1 MDFIRSFGLE
11 KRESPWNHLE
21 PFQRAAL
28 ALELTWAALSGLLF
42 IFVVFRLFKIQVDFT
57 PRGPYILLSLV
68 AFALTIGDALKAV
81 QLREDID
88 VPKWYK
94 VVTASGIL
102 KTFAQVFG
110 YAVLLWLTHTRGQAF
125 SGSRPGLSSPIVART
140 WKRMADW
147 GLASVTFIYIVAL
160 SAYQTTQN
168 LDYMRNIGNHSTSE
182 FEDYQRFVK
191 ISKKLRHVSIVLLL
205 LLAIN
210 VVASLLALWF
220 AQRGAKFTDLVVTRL
235 LITGAPFVLPFAA
248 MWLFYDIW
256 DSNSI
261 EASIKASLA
270 DVIIEGVCQIGIIAS
285 VASTIDVH
293 ADTDP
298 SGPSS
303 FLNQASSSPH
313 KEA

>member
-1 MDFIRSFGLE
+1 
-11 KRESPWNHLE
+11 
-21 PFQRAAL
+21 
-28 ALELTWAALSGLLF
+28 
-42 IFVVFRLFKIQVDFT
+42 
-57 PRGPYILLSLV
+57 
-68 AFALTIGDALKAV
+68 
-81 QLREDID
+81 
-88 VPKWYK
+88 
-94 VVTASGIL
+94 
-102 KTFAQVFG
+102 
-110 YAVLLWLTHTRGQAF
+110 
-125 SGSRPGLSSPIVART
+125 
-140 WKRMADW
+140 MADW

-191 ISKKLRHVSIVLLL
+191 ISKKLRH
-205 LLAIN
+205 
-210 VVASLLALWF
+210 
-220 AQRGAKFTDLVVTRL
+220 VVTRL